1 LVNTPTYYDT
11 ATITAEKGLIT
22 MVPGAS
28 VTTKKSFTK
37 FVPPLINFHEPSS
50 DKRMTGEV
58 ESRFKFPPNFGLKT
72 S

>member
-1 LVNTPTYYDT
+1 MGDTPTYYDT
-11 ATITAEKGLIT
+11 VTIIVAKGFIT
-22 MVPGAS
+22 LVPGAS